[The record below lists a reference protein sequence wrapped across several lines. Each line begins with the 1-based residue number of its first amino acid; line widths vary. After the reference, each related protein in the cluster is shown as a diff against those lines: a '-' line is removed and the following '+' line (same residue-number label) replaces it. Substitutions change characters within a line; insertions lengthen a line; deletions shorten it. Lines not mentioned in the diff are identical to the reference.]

1 MHGCHM
7 TLRFTVPGLS
17 SASLGT
23 LSALDDAS
31 LTDAL
36 VSWMLALRPVAR
48 EQGAAIAAMAG
59 LPEGEVVASPAA
71 FRAICLALQHGAST
85 VHHEARAP
93 IAWEESQQG
102 GVEVENLLNGVWD
115 AGILHIGKYQSFK
128 QDEPFATY
136 NPNHVAKWAPHE
148 LLHRACGF
156 FWAEGMSRFDLY
168 ATSRIN
174 ETLPVALWYGWDEC
188 CRLQSVTFDTSN
200 IAASREAYTHEAVW
214 LTEPEEQLR
223 QRVRLTVHNFR
234 WGLEHA
240 AHEFLLVRQ
249 ERAERRL
256 IEGREMHLEPS
267 SDARAYV
274 VGHYARLTE
283 RSHGLLFGQLL
294 EPGRDYFNDVEG
306 YLDHL
311 EIVGD
316 SLLCGPLAFDEAVF
330 RAGHARRQVWD
341 LASRAASLGWGA
353 FRGLLPALRAAFA
366 DPAAGMAALESAIG
380 AIDHRLLAT
389 GGLERGPTETFLEGL
404 ESLSPPISVW
414 CRGEGAAVLSDGW
427 RRGAFLTRE
436 PLQTRLRTWLQQDDA
451 VPELLRERHALEVI
465 IATIDQRDDD
475 VEHLCE
481 TTPADDDSRLL
492 GSAAFRILD
501 LPWTLL
507 LARAEDDGA
516 EVELPTMPPEEY
528 GGLMVGSVRGQV
540 AILPLPR
547 VVVELWNDA
556 RSGSVSAGEAA
567 ERLERWLEAHD
578 DGSWPESGEAWL
590 AELAEAGLFGFLG

>member
-1 MHGCHM
+1 M

-17 SASLGT
+17 SASLAT

-31 LTDAL
+31 LTEAL
-36 VSWMLALRPVAR
+36 VSWMLALRPVAL
-48 EQGAAIAAMAG
+48 EQGAAVAAMAG

-71 FRAICLALQHGAST
+71 FRTICLALQHGAST

-93 IAWEESQQG
+93 IAWEEAQQG
-102 GVEVENLLNGVWD
+102 GLEVENQLHGVWD

-156 FWAEGMSRFDLY
+156 FWADGMSRFELY

-188 CRLQSVTFDTSN
+188 CRLQSRGFDRANT
-200 IAASREAYTHEAVW
+200 AASRQALLSEAAW
-214 LTEPEEQLR
+214 LTESEAELR
-223 QRVRLTVHNFR
+223 ARVQSTVANFR
-234 WGLEHA
+234 WGLDHA
-240 AHEFLLVRQ
+240 ATEFETVRR
-249 ERAERRL
+249 ELDERRI
-256 IEGREMHLEPS
+256 IETTHPFLAPS

-283 RSHGLLFGQLL
+283 RSHGILFGQLL
-294 EPGRDYFNDVEG
+294 EAGRDYFSDAVV

-311 EIVGD
+311 EQVGD
-316 SLLCGPLAFDEAVF
+316 TLLCGTLAFDEALF

-353 FRGLLPALRAAFA
+353 FRGLLPTLRGAFA
-366 DPAAGMAALESAIG
+366 DPGMAALESAVG
-380 AIDHRLLAT
+380 AIDQRLLAT
-389 GGLERGPTETFLEGL
+389 GGMERGPTETFLEGL

-414 CRGEGAAVLSDGW
+414 GRGEGAAVLTEAW

-436 PLQTRLRTWLQQDDA
+436 PLQTRLGSWLKRDEA
-451 VPELLRERHALEVI
+451 VPETLRERHALEVV

-475 VEHLCE
+475 VAHLCE
-481 TTPADDDSRLL
+481 TAPEDDDSRLL
-492 GSAAFRILD
+492 GSAAFRCLD

-567 ERLERWLEAHD
+567 ARLDRWLEAHD